1 LTPKNTHSD
10 QYESG
15 LYSSRPILKQLD
27 RTLLARLSTAETLYH
42 QAFHLAS
49 LSGGAKL
56 KLQQAESMFVQLNQV
71 QRDLAL
77 AQGAKAIT
85 GALSEKAASDLMKRL
100 EKAISTGGVEKSL
113 I

>member
-1 LTPKNTHSD
+1 
-10 QYESG
+10 
-15 LYSSRPILKQLD
+15 
-27 RTLLARLSTAETLYH
+27 
-42 QAFHLAS
+42 
-49 LSGGAKL
+49 
-56 KLQQAESMFVQLNQV
+56 MFVQINQV

-100 EKAISTGGVEKSL
+100 EKAISTGGGEKSL